1 MKKSKIKGK
10 KTKDKISPFLQKE
23 NLNNKQPF
31 PLKITVSGH
40 HIHITEGIEN
50 AVQEKALHFFS
61 KLKRAQHLE
70 AKITL
75 EKHLITVHLLLK
87 IGHETLSAYAEN
99 SNAYVAIHKSMQKLK
114 QIAIKHTTIQNNSRK
129 HRQSQSEVNAKIEE
143 GIPYSDIENFNYNH
157 INSKNKKI
165 IPVLHK
171 KVRQISQRKMHLKT
185 LSEKEA
191 IKELESSTDMIL
203 FFLGNEDHKFKL
215 IYEKDYGHY
224 DIIEIGEAKYY

>member
-10 KTKDKISPFLQKE
+10 KVKEKNPSFLKTE
-23 NLNNKQPF
+23 NSDNKQNF

-40 HIHITEGIEN
+40 HIHITKGLED
-50 AVQEKALHFFS
+50 AVKEKAFLFFS
-61 KLKRAQHLE
+61 KFKKAQHLE

-87 IGHETLSAYAEN
+87 IGHETLSTYFQN
-99 SNAYVAIHKSMQKLK
+99 PDAYVAIHKGMQKLK
-114 QIAIKHTTIQNNSRK
+114 QIATKHTNILSNSRK
-129 HRQSQSEVNAKIEE
+129 YKQSKGEVDAKIEE
-143 GIPYSDIENFNYNH
+143 QIPYSDIENFNHNH